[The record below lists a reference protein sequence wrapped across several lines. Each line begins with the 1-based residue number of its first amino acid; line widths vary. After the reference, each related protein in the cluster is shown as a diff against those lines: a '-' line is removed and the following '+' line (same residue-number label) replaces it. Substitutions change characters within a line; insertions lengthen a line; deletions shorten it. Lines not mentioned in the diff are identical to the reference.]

1 MSRFI
6 RNFGRIRLG
15 RSDLENHVID
25 ELLAG
30 RLGRRDFLRHGA
42 RVGLSLS
49 VMAGALKYA
58 GFDPIGSAMAQ
69 GGTPGGTIRI
79 ALIAP
84 PGKIDPVTVADQY
97 GLLVL
102 QQVGDFLVLDGPD
115 LTLKPM
121 LATEWS
127 PNEDGTV
134 WTFKLRDDV
143 KFHDGRTMTA
153 DDVVAS
159 IERLADPA
167 NGSNA
172 LSAFKGVLSKGGTKK
187 VDDHTVAFH
196 LDAPNGN
203 FPYYLSS
210 DNYNAIIVPADYSGD
225 FEAEM
230 NGTGPFKLEK
240 YTPKVGA
247 TFVKNPDYWGG
258 APKLDRI
265 EMSFYAD
272 QQPQVLALLGGQ
284 VDVIQQVTVQGSQ
297 SLFNNPAV
305 KILELRSNAHRQ
317 IHMKCQSGPF
327 ADKRV
332 RQAMALT
339 LDRPRLIQGLFRGM
353 ADIGNDSPF
362 APVFPS
368 TDPTVEQRAKNIEK
382 AKQLMADAGTSGFDT
397 TFTTMQIQELPA
409 LASLIKNAAAEIGI
423 NVSLKI
429 EDPGAYYGD
438 AVPGKSDWLDSEFGM
453 TDYGHRGIPNV
464 FLTAPLKSDGT
475 WNAANFQNVEYDKLV
490 ETYVAALDLDA
501 QKDAAGKIQRLLLDE
516 TPIIFPYFY
525 NWLTATAPNVSGVQ
539 PTAMGQLFLKD
550 ATVG

>member
-1 MSRFI
+1 MFRAIS
-6 RNFGRIRLG
+6 NLAALRLG
-15 RSDLENHVID
+15 RPAMQNEVID

-30 RLGRRDFLRHGA
+30 RLDRRAFLRHGS
-42 RVGLSLS
+42 RVGLSMA
-49 VMAGALKYA
+49 VMAAAMKTV
-58 GFDPIGSAMAQ
+58 GFEPIGEARAE
-69 GGTPGGTIRI
+69 GGQPGGTMRI

-84 PGKIDPVTVADQY
+84 SGKIDPVTVSDQY

-115 LTLKPM
+115 LVLKPM
-121 LATEWS
+121 LATEWT
-127 PNEDGTV
+127 PNDDGTV
-134 WTFKLRDDV
+134 WTFKLRENV
-143 KFHDGRTMTA
+143 KFHDGKTMTA

-159 IERLADPA
+159 INRLADPA

-172 LSAFKGVLSKGGTKK
+172 LSAFKGVLSKDGAKK
-187 VDDHTVAFH
+187 VDDLTVEFH

-210 DNYNAIIVPADYSGD
+210 DNYNAIILPADYSGD
-225 FEAEM
+225 FEM
-230 NGTGPFKLEK
+230 HMVGTGPFKLDK

-247 TFVKNPDYWGG
+247 SFVKNPNYWDG
-258 APKLDRI
+258 APLLDRV
-265 EMSFYAD
+265 ELSFYND

-305 KILELRSNAHRQ
+305 EIIRLPSNAHRE

-327 ADKRV
+327 KDKRV

-353 ADIGNDSPF
+353 AELGNDSPF
-362 APVFPS
+362 APIFPS
-368 TDPTVEQRAKNIEK
+368 TDKTVEQRAKDIDK
-382 AKQLMADAGTSGFDT
+382 AKQLMADAGTTGFDV

-423 NVSLKI
+423 NVTLKI
-429 EDPGAYYGD
+429 EDSGAYYGS

-475 WNAANFQNVEYDKLV
+475 WNAANFQNSDYDKLV
-490 ETYVAALDLDA
+490 TDYVAAIELKA
-501 QKDAAGKIQRLLLDE
+501 QQEIAGKIQRLLLEE
-516 TPIIFPYFY
+516 TPIIYPYFY
-525 NWLTATAPNVSGVQ
+525 DYLTAASPKVKNMQ
-539 PTAMGQLFLKD
+539 PTAMGQLFLQK

>member
-1 MSRFI
+1 MFRTISNLAALR
-6 RNFGRIRLG
+6 FGRT
-15 RSDLENHVID
+15 DVQNHVID

-30 RLGRRDFLRHGA
+30 RLDRRSFLRHGS
-42 RVGLSLS
+42 RVGLS
-49 VMAGALKYA
+49 MALMAAAMKTV
-58 GFDPIGSAMAQ
+58 GFDPIGSALAQ
-69 GGTPGGTIRI
+69 SGTPGGTIRV

-84 PGKIDPVTVADQY
+84 SGIIDPVTVADQY

-115 LTLKPM
+115 LVLQPM

-127 PNEDGTV
+127 PNDDGTV

-159 IERLADPA
+159 IERLADPD

-210 DNYNAIIVPADYSGD
+210 DNYNAIILPADYAGN

-230 NGTGPFKLEK
+230 NATGPFKLEK

-258 APKLDRI
+258 EPKLDRV
-265 EMSFYAD
+265 ELSFYAD

-284 VDVIQQVTVQGSQ
+284 VDVVQQVTVQGSQ

-382 AKQLMADAGTSGFDT
+382 AKQLMAEAGTSGFDT
-397 TFTTMQIQELPA
+397 TFTTMSIQELPA

-423 NVSLKI
+423 NVTLKI
-429 EDPGAYYGD
+429 EDPGAYYGS

-475 WNAANFQNVEYDKLV
+475 WNGANFQNAEYDKLV
-490 ETYVAALDLDA
+490 EAYVAALDLDA

-525 NWLTATAPNVSGVQ
+525 NWLTATAPNVAGVQ

>member
-1 MSRFI
+1 M
-6 RNFGRIRLG
+6 
-15 RSDLENHVID
+15 
-25 ELLAG
+25 
-30 RLGRRDFLRHGA
+30 
-42 RVGLSLS
+42 
-49 VMAGALKYA
+49 
-58 GFDPIGSAMAQ
+58 
-69 GGTPGGTIRI
+69 
-79 ALIAP
+79 
-84 PGKIDPVTVADQY
+84 TVADQY

-115 LTLKPM
+115 LTLQPM

-127 PNEDGTV
+127 PNDDGTV

-225 FEAEM
+225 FESEM

-258 APKLDRI
+258 EPKLDRV

-305 KILELRSNAHRQ
+305 KILELRSNAHRE

-353 ADIGNDSPF
+353 ARP
-362 APVFPS
+362 
-368 TDPTVEQRAKNIEK
+368 R
-382 AKQLMADAGTSGFDT
+382 
-397 TFTTMQIQELPA
+397 
-409 LASLIKNAAAEIGI
+409 
-423 NVSLKI
+423 
-429 EDPGAYYGD
+429 
-438 AVPGKSDWLDSEFGM
+438 
-453 TDYGHRGIPNV
+453 
-464 FLTAPLKSDGT
+464 
-475 WNAANFQNVEYDKLV
+475 
-490 ETYVAALDLDA
+490 
-501 QKDAAGKIQRLLLDE
+501 QRLRPSRRSSPR
-516 TPIIFPYFY
+516 PIR
-525 NWLTATAPNVSGVQ
+525 ASSSAPRTSRR
-539 PTAMGQLFLKD
+539 PSS
-550 ATVG
+550 

>member
-1 MSRFI
+1 MSRMI
-6 RNFGRIRLG
+6 RNFGGLRFG
-15 RSDLENHVID
+15 RTDLQNHVVD
-25 ELLAG
+25 ELLQG
-30 RLGRRDFLRHGA
+30 RLDRRAFLRHGG
-42 RVGLSLS
+42 RVGLSLAF
-49 VMAGALKYA
+49 MAAALKTV
-58 GFDPIGSAMAQ
+58 GLEPIANAMAQ
-69 GGTPGGTIRI
+69 AGKPGGTIRI
-79 ALIAP
+79 ALTAP
-84 PGKIDPVTVADQY
+84 SGKIDPVTVADQY

-115 LTLKPM
+115 LTLRPM
-121 LATEWS
+121 LATEWK
-127 PNEDGTV
+127 PNDDGTV

-153 DDVVAS
+153 DDVVTS

-210 DNYNAIIVPADYSGD
+210 DNYNAIILPADYSGE
-225 FEAEM
+225 FESNM
-230 NGTGPFKLEK
+230 NATGPFKLEK

-258 APKLDRI
+258 APLLDKV
-265 EMSFYAD
+265 ELSFYD
-272 QQPQVLALLGGQ
+272 NQQPQVLALLGGQ

-297 SLFNNPAV
+297 SLFDNPAV
-305 KILELRSNAHRQ
+305 KIIRLPSDAHRE
-317 IHMKCQSGPF
+317 IHMKCQKGPF

-353 ADIGNDSPF
+353 AVPGNDSPF
-362 APVFPS
+362 APIFPS
-368 TDPTVEQRAKNIEK
+368 TDPSVEQRDKNIDK
-382 AKQLMADAGTSGFDT
+382 AKQLMADAGTKGFDV

-423 NVSLKI
+423 NVNLKI
-429 EDPGAYYGD
+429 EDSGAYYGD

-475 WNAANFQNVEYDKLV
+475 WNAANFQNKEYDQLV
-490 ETYVAALDLDA
+490 SDYVAALDLKS
-501 QKDAAGKIQRLLLDE
+501 QQEIAGKIQRLLLDE
-516 TPIIFPYFY
+516 TPIIYPYFY
-525 NWLTATAPNVSGVQ
+525 DYLTATAPNVQGIK
-539 PTAMGQLFLKD
+539 PTAMGQIFLKD

>member
-1 MSRFI
+1 MSRII
-6 RNFGRIRLG
+6 RTLGNWRLG
-15 RSDLENHVID
+15 RTHLENHVID
-25 ELLAG
+25 ELLSG
-30 RLGRRDFLRHGA
+30 RLDRRSFLRHGS
-42 RVGLSLS
+42 RIGLSLA
-49 VMAGALKYA
+49 VMAAALKTV
-58 GFDPIGSAMAQ
+58 GLDPITSARAQ
-69 GGTPGGTIRI
+69 SGKPGGTLRI

-84 PGKIDPVTVADQY
+84 SGTIDPVTVADQY

-102 QQVGDFLVLDGPD
+102 QQVGDFLVMDGPD
-115 LTLKPM
+115 LVLRPM

-143 KFHDGRTMTA
+143 KFHDGRAMTA

-159 IERLADPA
+159 IDRLADPE

-172 LSAFKGVLSKGGTKK
+172 LSAFKGVLSKGGTRK

-210 DNYNAIIVPADYSGD
+210 DNYNAIILPADYSGG
-225 FEAEM
+225 FEAQM
-230 NGTGPFKLEK
+230 NATGPFKLER

-258 APKLDRI
+258 APLLDRV

-272 QQPQVLALLGGQ
+272 QQPQVLGLLGGQ
-284 VDVIQQVTVQGSQ
+284 VDVVQQVTVQGSQ
-297 SLFNNPAV
+297 SLFDNPAV
-305 KILELRSNAHRQ
+305 KILELRSNSHRQ
-317 IHMKCQSGPF
+317 IHMKTQSGPF

-382 AKQLMADAGTSGFDT
+382 AKQLMAEAGTSGFDT
-397 TFTTMQIQELPA
+397 TFTTMSIQELPA

-423 NVSLKI
+423 NVTLKI

-475 WNAANFQNVEYDKLV
+475 WNSANFQNAEYDQLV
-490 ETYVAALDLDA
+490 TDYVAALDLDA

-525 NWLTATAPNVSGVQ
+525 NWLTATAPNVAGVQ
-539 PTAMGQLFLKD
+539 PTAMGQLFLQT